1 MQQALQRVRH
11 IPRYQEIASVLI
23 KHGFGTLVFGT
34 GLAERLAIRRTT
46 RLWAQRRNDPLPVR
60 LRQALEELGPTFIK
74 LGQILSTRPD
84 VLPPEFIEELEKLQD
99 DVPPAEWDRVRQRI
113 EDELEM
119 PLSTAFAH
127 VDPIPI
133 AAASL
138 AQVHAARLHSGEEVV
153 IKVLRPGIEE
163 TVEIDLEIL
172 FDLARAAQ
180 ANLEFAQIADVV
192 SIAEDFAAT
201 LHAEMDYWREAR
213 NAERFAENFKKEA
226 RLKVPEIKWELV
238 TRRVLVMEY
247 IHGIKLNN
255 IKALDAAGHDRKQ
268 IAQDATDMI
277 IKMILED
284 GFFHGDPHP
293 GNLFIMKGG
302 IIGVIDLGMV
312 GFLDKQDRINLAR
325 LFIAASRI
333 DDERVID
340 QLNRMGVIDYTVDRA
355 RLRQDVLRMLRKY
368 QGLPLKHIR
377 ADELLVDLQDI
388 IFKHKLR
395 LPPNLWLLIKALVVM
410 EGVGTRLDPNYDVF
424 GTFEGYIRRLTR
436 EMISPDA
443 WGPPLVTT
451 AENWAEMMDVLPI
464 VGPVVLRQL
473 QDGQMQVRLEINHL
487 RDIIDS
493 LDYIVAR
500 LAMAV
505 ISASLILGLA
515 LLLPLVLNNPSNVL
529 AVVIVIGAFVG
540 ASALGVYLVFY
551 FLRTRKYRE

>member
-60 LRQALEELGPTFIK
+60 VRQALEELGPTFIK

-113 EDELEM
+113 EEEQEM

-268 IAQDATDMI
+268 LAQDATDMI